1 MNPKVNLKKHYD
13 HRNMRYPAMLNVKPK
28 EYLIVK
34 LTAITIAQNK
44 HKRRD
49 ELDFKRNLTD
59 FLLNENIVKNVLNS
73 SHKHN
78 AIRSSQLPSSP
89 VKEREGFDT
98 FDNRKRN
105 SIQMIP
111 DEAELNTSK
120 IVFDNT
126 ELRSKS
132 KENLVV
138 S

>member
-1 MNPKVNLKKHYD
+1 M
-13 HRNMRYPAMLNVKPK
+13 
-28 EYLIVK
+28 
-34 LTAITIAQNK
+34 
-44 HKRRD
+44 
-49 ELDFKRNLTD
+49 
-59 FLLNENIVKNVLNS
+59 LNS